1 MMAGILTR
9 NLPTG
14 LLLLHGVKHW
24 QIWMRVI
31 GAYHA
36 ADPNA
41 AIGRAL
47 ENIAEFAGIKRRAA
61 SFSTTVAQFGGD
73 GLIEVPAGTLIR
85 HRINDTLWATDNAV
99 ITSSAGVVSV
109 GVTCTI
115 PGHKG
120 LT

>member
-1 MMAGILTR
+1 MAEITKDGATGTTLVNIWTLCARSIWTSMMAGILTR

-61 SFSTTVAQFGGD
+61 SFSTTVAQFGGM
-73 GLIEVPAGTLIR
+73 V
-85 HRINDTLWATDNAV
+85 
-99 ITSSAGVVSV
+99 
-109 GVTCTI
+109 
-115 PGHKG
+115 
-120 LT
+120 